1 MNDVE
6 VFPWRAEYA
15 DSLCLFEG
23 GVVSCIAAIVACA
36 GIHVPTFSAM
46 LSTFMASDPFEAIP
60 RQWPKTWTVERRLGI
75 GIFFHLGDVP
85 SKTALT
91 DTYSW

>member
-1 MNDVE
+1 
-6 VFPWRAEYA
+6 
-15 DSLCLFEG
+15 
-23 GVVSCIAAIVACA
+23 
-36 GIHVPTFSAM
+36 M